1 MSREL
6 AAQLLISCRRAPAAW
21 HPPAVRQADGLLR
34 ETGGAA
40 MAQLLLGGRDEE
52 TAFVEFDVDSDADII
67 LG

>member
-1 MSREL
+1 M
-6 AAQLLISCRRAPAAW
+6 
-21 HPPAVRQADGLLR
+21 RQADGLLR

-52 TAFVEFDVDSDADII
+52 TAFVEFDVDSDADIF